1 MDTQTVFTIIE
12 MLDAS
17 IENVLKQI
25 ELDDPRGSEVEWY
38 WGKRDALTQLR
49 YHLQDYI
56 ENQVAHMETEQ
67 GM

>member
-1 MDTQTVFTIIE
+1 MDTQTVFTIIK

-49 YHLQDYI
+49 DHLQDYI

>member
-49 YHLQDYI
+49 DHLQDYI

>member
-1 MDTQTVFTIIE
+1 MDTQTVFIIIKI
-12 MLDAS
+12 LDAS

-49 YHLQDYI
+49 DHLQEYI
-56 ENQVAHMETEQ
+56 ENQVAHMEIEQ

>member
-1 MDTQTVFTIIE
+1 MDTQTVFTIIK

-49 YHLQDYI
+49 DHLQDYI
-56 ENQVAHMETEQ
+56 ENQVAHMETKQ
-67 GM
+67 GI

>member
-38 WGKRDALTQLR
+38 WGKRDSYTQFR
-49 YHLQDYI
+49 DHLQDYI

>member
-38 WGKRDALTQLR
+38 WGKRDAYTQFR
-49 YHLQDYI
+49 DHLQDYI

>member
-38 WGKRDALTQLR
+38 WGKRDAYTQFR
-49 YHLQDYI
+49 DH
-56 ENQVAHMETEQ
+56 
-67 GM
+67 